1 MPLVAASDASEAV
14 REMADYRCDGKDDQK
29 EINAA
34 ITSCGSAGGTVLLS
48 PGRFVISG
56 AVRLRSLVALVGSGR
71 ATVLRASGT
80 WPDGRGSS
88 PGAVVE
94 LADGITHRTALR
106 HLTVDGNKDEAT
118 CKGLLYALDS
128 YPNDRPGGPDPT
140 FVVDD
145 VHVIDTASVGVH
157 LTGGTN
163 RSGIV
168 SRVRVFGA
176 GDAHPAEGFL
186 VEAFDA
192 LIVQSESG
200 AASGDGFR
208 VVGANNRFSDC
219 KSWYSRR
226 SGFNID
232 GVRNLLTACEAQDN
246 ARHGFLVSTGPNT
259 LTGCHADSNSRPAAH
274 AGPDSEVNNRYDG
287 FHLPFSEAVQIV
299 GCQSFDRREGG
310 TASQRHGF
318 FVGAGSRDCQ
328 IIGIARHNVSGGV
341 GGEGLTAPGMNVMV
355 TGDGRRAQG

>member
-1 MPLVAASDASEAV
+1 MPLVAASDASETV
-14 REMADYRCDGKDDQK
+14 RELADYRCDGRDDQE
-29 EINAA
+29 EINDA
-34 ITSCGSAGGTVLLS
+34 ITSCGSTGGTVLLS
-48 PGRFVISG
+48 PGRYTITG

-94 LADGITHRTALR
+94 LADGATHRTSLR
-106 HLTVDGNKDEAT
+106 HLTVDGNKEEAT
-118 CKGLLYALDS
+118 SKGLLYHLDA

-140 FVVDD
+140 YVVDD
-145 VHVIDTASVGVH
+145 VHVTDTASVGVH

-176 GDAHPAEGFL
+176 GDTLPSEGFL
-186 VEAFDA
+186 VEAFDV
-192 LIVQSESG
+192 LVVQSESG

-208 VVGANNRFSDC
+208 VVGANNRLSDC

-226 SGFNID
+226 NGFNID
-232 GVRNLLTACEAQDN
+232 GVRNLLSACEAQDN
-246 ARHGFLVSTGPNT
+246 ARHGFLVSTGPNS
-259 LTGCHADSNSRPAAH
+259 LTGCHADSNSRPDAH
-274 AGPDSEVNNRYDG
+274 RGPASEVMNRFDG

-299 GCQSFDRREGG
+299 GCQSFDRREEG
-310 TASQRHGF
+310 TATQRHGF
-318 FVGAGSRDCQ
+318 YVGPGSRDCQ
-328 IIGIARHNVSGGV
+328 IIGIARHNVSGSV
-341 GGEGLTAPGMNVMV
+341 GGEGVRAPGMNVLV
-355 TGDGRRAQG
+355 TGDGRAP